1 MPTPLR
7 LKITEP
13 NIARQ
18 DKQTEQENGI
28 AQHLPQKNREYSA
41 KVPCLSTVPKYST
54 KVPCAT
60 KHDPILRQHQWVLPF
75 LYRV

>member
-18 DKQTEQENGI
+18 DKQTEQETGI
-28 AQHLPQKNREYSA
+28 AQHLPQKTANTLR
-41 KVPCLSTVPKYST
+41 KYR
-54 KVPCAT
+54 A
-60 KHDPILRQHQWVLPF
+60 
-75 LYRV
+75 

>member
-41 KVPCLSTVPKYST
+41 KVPCLSTVPKYR
-54 KVPCAT
+54 A
-60 KHDPILRQHQWVLPF
+60 
-75 LYRV
+75 